1 MRIHYYGR
9 LDNLESC
16 FTYQTFDIE
25 GVSLL
30 IQNSPRFGYEP
41 ATMIIRNPAMFI
53 KNENGYFR
61 FVIEDFEVEV
71 VKGIVLIEDSTKIQ
85 ILKEAFSYIK
95 SI

>member
-16 FTYQTFDIE
+16 FTYQTFHIE

-30 IQNSPRFGYEP
+30 IQNGPRFGYVP

-53 KNENGYFR
+53 INKNGCFR
-61 FVIEDFEVEV
+61 FVIEDYEVEV
-71 VKGIVLIEDSTKIQ
+71 VKGKVNVEDSAKVQ
-85 ILKEAFSYIK
+85 ILNEALSCL
-95 SI
+95 